1 MTMILIAL
9 ASVVGTVA
17 AIVVWRRLFPAP
29 MPAWFDPINT
39 WYRNHAFPPWVAL
52 RQFAVASGSRVLE
65 LGPAGGYLTGAA
77 AEAVAPSG
85 WLISVD
91 IQRPLLRRLRARL
104 GPKAPP
110 LVQAN
115 ALELPFRDSAF
126 DVVILAGVLGEL
138 PDRAKALGEI
148 RRVLVPGG
156 TLALAEEF
164 LLDPDYVRLPV
175 ALRLAGDA
183 GFEVGERFTSWFQY
197 TQRFTRPAAQH
208 AAEAAG
214 HGSQSRL
221 GQARHESC

>member
-1 MTMILIAL
+1 MTTILIAL

-17 AIVVWRRLFPAP
+17 GIVVWRRLFPTP
-29 MPAWFDPINT
+29 MPPWFDPINT
-39 WYRNHAFPPWVAL
+39 WYRNRVFPPEVAL
-52 RQFAVASGSRVLE
+52 QQFAVTSGSRVLE
-65 LGPAGGYLTGAA
+65 VGPAGGYLTAAA

-85 WLISVD
+85 WLVAVD
-91 IQRPLLRRLRARL
+91 VQRPLLRRLRARF

-110 LVQAN
+110 LVHAN
-115 ALELPFRDSAF
+115 TLQLPFRDRSF

-138 PDRAKALGEI
+138 PDRPRALGEI

-175 ALRLAGDA
+175 ALRLAREV

-197 TQRFTRPAAQH
+197 TQRFTRPAAQQ

-214 HGSQSRL
+214 RGP
-221 GQARHESC
+221 

>member
-1 MTMILIAL
+1 MTTILIAV
-9 ASVVGTVA
+9 ASLVGTVA
-17 AIVVWRRLFPAP
+17 AIVVWRRLSPAP

-39 WYRNHAFPPWVAL
+39 WYRNRAFPPEVAL
-52 RQFAVASGSRVLE
+52 HQFAVVSGSRVLE
-65 LGPAGGYLTGAA
+65 LGPAGGYLTAAA
-77 AEAVAPSG
+77 AEAAAPSG
-85 WLISVD
+85 WLVSVD

-115 ALELPFRDSAF
+115 ALHLPFRDRVF
-126 DVVILAGVLGEL
+126 DVAILAGVLGEL
-138 PDRAKALGEI
+138 PNRPKALGEL

-183 GFEVGERFTSWFQY
+183 GFEVRERFTSWFQY
-197 TQRFTRPAAQH
+197 TQRFTRPAAEQ
-208 AAEAAG
+208 AAEADG
-214 HGSQSRL
+214 R
-221 GQARHESC
+221 GQPRVGRTRHESW